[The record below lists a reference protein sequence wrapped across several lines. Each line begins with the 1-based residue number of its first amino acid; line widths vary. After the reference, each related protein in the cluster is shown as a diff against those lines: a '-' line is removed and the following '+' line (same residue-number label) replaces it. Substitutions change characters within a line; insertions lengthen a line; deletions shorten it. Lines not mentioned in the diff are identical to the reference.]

1 MKKTIVAGLL
11 LTVSWGSGQTEFE
24 KGFAA
29 YNNRAQGSVEDR
41 AQPEYIGKAISHF
54 EAALKQPQTEKQA
67 AVYLLRSYYFQGK
80 HAVTDE
86 EGQKSVFQKGK
97 DVGEN
102 YIAKFPDSAAI
113 RYWYLANL
121 GSWSEVYG
129 ILAAAREGVADLMKE
144 HSEKIIAL
152 DPAYQDG
159 GGYFMLGAV
168 HYKSPYIPFILSWP
182 DNDEAVKFLT
192 KAFDTGDATPN
203 QRVYLAQAL
212 YKDDQEERAIRMLE
226 EVAAMAPSQ
235 DEPVDVWEQIKKA
248 RSLLKKYK

>member
-11 LTVSWGSGQTEFE
+11 LTVSWGLAQTEFE
-24 KGFAA
+24 KGIAA

-41 AQPEYIGKAISHF
+41 AQSEYIGKAIIHF
-54 EAALKQPQTEKQA
+54 EKALKQPQTEEQV

-80 HAVTDE
+80 YVVTDE

-121 GSWSEVYG
+121 GSWAEVYG

-144 HSEKIIAL
+144 HSEKIMAL
-152 DPAYQDG
+152 DPAYEDG

-182 DNDEAVKFLT
+182 DNDDAVKFLT
-192 KAFDTGDATPN
+192 KAFDTGDATPS
-203 QRVYLAQAL
+203 QKVYLAQAL
-212 YKDDQEERAIRMLE
+212 YKDDQEERAIQILE
-226 EVAAMAPSQ
+226 DVAGMSPSE
-235 DEPVDVWEQIKKA
+235 DEPVDDWEQIKKA
-248 RSLLKKYK
+248 RGLLEKYK